1 MVRIKVLDG
10 GGDGVNDGGS
20 GGGDG
25 VNDDVVV
32 AVVVVMVMV
41 IAWMLIHILMTYLF
55 FLCMWYP
62 AGIQIGEYKSLTVN
76 DVNSIH
82 QLLLT
87 DY

>member
-20 GGGDG
+20 GGGD
-25 VNDDVVV
+25 VL
-32 AVVVVMVMV
+32 VVMVMV
-41 IAWMLIHILMTYLF
+41 IAWMLIHVLMTYLF